1 MAAQAFTQSA
11 KVRGA
16 KFSIHLAQGVAMV
29 GYTVSVICFVTAQ
42 CGAGCNTELLVLYVT
57 VGVANSVL
65 HSRFLWPL
73 LGKQRN

>member
-16 KFSIHLAQGVAMV
+16 KLSIDLAQGVAMV

-57 VGVANSVL
+57 VGVTDAIL
-65 HSRFLWPL
+65 HSRFLWVLP
-73 LGKQRN
+73 GKQRN